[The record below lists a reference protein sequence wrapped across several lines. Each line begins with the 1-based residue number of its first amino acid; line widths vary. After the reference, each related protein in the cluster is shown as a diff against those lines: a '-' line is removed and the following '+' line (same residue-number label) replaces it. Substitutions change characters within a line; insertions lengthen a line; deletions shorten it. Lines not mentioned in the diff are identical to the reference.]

1 MAALLARLAGVIR
14 DSFPDRRRMRYGD
27 IDYDL
32 EHKVNTTWANV
43 GFATRLREALIAA
56 DYQTTDPIV
65 FAEAMDLLAA
75 QADLA
80 KLSLVDLGSG
90 KGRVLL
96 MAAEYPFRRII
107 GVELLPELDAVA
119 RANVALGVP
128 QDAIRAADREP
139 RIELVLADAR
149 GFIFPPDPLV
159 VFLFNP
165 FPAWVLREV
174 MRNLHRSLESSPRP
188 AFVILHNA
196 VNEAELAAAPGLMRL
211 GGTPQFVVYGR

>member
-1 MAALLARLAGVIR
+1 
-14 DSFPDRRRMRYGD
+14 MRYGD
-27 IDYDL
+27 IDYDF

-56 DYQTTDPIV
+56 DYQTTDPVV

-75 QADLA
+75 GVDIAQFTF
-80 KLSLVDLGSG
+80 VDLGSG

-119 RANVALGVP
+119 RANVALGVS
-128 QDAIRAADREP
+128 QDSIRAADREP

-188 AFVILHNA
+188 AFVILHNP

-211 GGTPQFVVYGR
+211 GGTPQFVLYGR